1 MRKYLRYGLR
11 ILAERRGAKPSAYV
25 RNEWDKFQRRRY
37 GIEGRAANVAIGTKP
52 KRKWRPG
59 LFRAVLTLRRR
70 RAIDNRPYTA
80 D

>member
-1 MRKYLRYGLR
+1 MRKYLRYRLR
-11 ILAERRGAKPSAYV
+11 KEAERKGLKPSRYV
-25 RNEWDKFQRRRY
+25 REVWDDVQKRRY
-37 GIEGRAANVAIGTKP
+37 GAEGRAANVAIGTKP

-59 LFRAVLTLRRR
+59 LFRAVRTLRRR